1 MPSRNKSADAGV
13 AEGDD
18 RPVNIVGEPIPCRD
32 ARHRI
37 RQAFDL
43 LQSYPSKVPIRREVT
58 TAQIP
63 AAKRQ
68 RVR

>member
-1 MPSRNKSADAGV
+1 MPSRNRSADASI
-13 AEGDD
+13 AEGND
-18 RPVNIVGEPIPCRD
+18 RPVEIVGELIPCRD
-32 ARHRI
+32 ARYRI
-37 RQAFDL
+37 RQAYDL
-43 LQSYPSKVPIRREVT
+43 LQSYPSKVPLHRDVT

>member
-1 MPSRNKSADAGV
+1 MPSRNRSADAGI

-18 RPVNIVGEPIPCRD
+18 RPVEIVGEPIPCRD

-37 RQAFDL
+37 RQAFEL
-43 LQSYPSKVPIRREVT
+43 LQPYPSTVPTRREVT
-58 TAQIP
+58 
-63 AAKRQ
+63 AALVPTPRRQ